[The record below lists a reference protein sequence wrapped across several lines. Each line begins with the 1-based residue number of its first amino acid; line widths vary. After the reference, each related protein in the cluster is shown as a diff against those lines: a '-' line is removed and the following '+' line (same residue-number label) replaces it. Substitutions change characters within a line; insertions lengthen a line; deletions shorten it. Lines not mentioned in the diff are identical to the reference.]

1 MKYSIVELDEFSG
14 EMCKI
19 YSLMEEGGEATLFD
33 HFYDEWHKVLPDEV
47 DNIAF
52 RMYAIGNRFG
62 AREQYFRM
70 FEGKPG
76 DGVCALFDVPNSKLR
91 LYGIR
96 FGNIAL
102 ILGGGAE
109 KPKNIRSWQED
120 QNLSKHATI
129 MLDASKAISD
139 KIRNKEIILND
150 NCFKGDLTIDL

>member
-1 MKYSIVELDEFSG
+1 MKYRIVELDEFSG
-14 EMCKI
+14 EMCTI
-19 YSLMEEGGEATLFD
+19 YSLMEDGGESTLFD
-33 HFYDEWHKVLPDEV
+33 LFYDEWHNVLPDEV

-62 AREQYFRM
+62 ARQQYFRM

-96 FGNIAL
+96 FGSIAL

-120 QNLSKHATI
+120 QNLSKLATV
-129 MLDASKAISD
+129 MLDASRAISN
-139 KIRNKEIILND
+139 KIKNKEIFLD
-150 NCFKGDLTIDL
+150 GNCFKGDLTIDL

>member
-1 MKYSIVELDEFSG
+1 MTSTSFLSDFLKAESAPIADGNTYRSTEIG
-14 EMCKI
+14 K
-19 YSLMEEGGEATLFD
+19 ATLFD
-33 HFYDEWHKVLPDEV
+33 YFYDEWHKVLPDEV

-62 AREQYFRM
+62 AREQYFKM

-96 FGNIAL
+96 FGSIAL

-120 QNLSKHATI
+120 QNP
-129 MLDASKAISD
+129 
-139 KIRNKEIILND
+139 
-150 NCFKGDLTIDL
+150 

>member
-1 MKYSIVELDEFSG
+1 
-14 EMCKI
+14 
-19 YSLMEEGGEATLFD
+19 
-33 HFYDEWHKVLPDEV
+33 
-47 DNIAF
+47 
-52 RMYAIGNRFG
+52 
-62 AREQYFRM
+62 M

-96 FGNIAL
+96 FGSIAL

-120 QNLSKHATI
+120 QNLSKQATI
-129 MLDASKAISD
+129 MLDVSRAISD
-139 KIRNKEIILND
+139 KIKNKEIILEN